1 MRWEARKLFR
11 HQHKRGRSSQQ
22 NIKNMFT
29 RLSAEKLNC
38 YFIITHICD
47 GTTPALSRG
56 LRAIFAE
63 SFRRMKTFDE
73 WKNICASNSKAP
85 LMIAVGKATVWVA
98 FVTIHDHLPVMK
110 LSSRMLLQSAFLS
123 IRNGWELIL
132 RNALPF
138 TVDLI
143 VRCSRREVSVVL
155 YANLN
160 SELAYCSGGE
170 NFFFTRA
177 LESRDF
183 NHN

>member
-1 MRWEARKLFR
+1 
-11 HQHKRGRSSQQ
+11 
-22 NIKNMFT
+22 
-29 RLSAEKLNC
+29 
-38 YFIITHICD
+38 
-47 GTTPALSRG
+47 
-56 LRAIFAE
+56 
-63 SFRRMKTFDE
+63 MKTFDE

-85 LMIAVGKATVWVA
+85 VMIVVGKATVWVA

-143 VRCSRREVSVVL
+143 VRCSRHEVSVVL

-160 SELAYCSGGE
+160 SSS
-170 NFFFTRA
+170 FTAVAEKIFHAQEHLSPMIFITISSNSDNR
-177 LESRDF
+177 EEERCGTFPFTIS
-183 NHN
+183 N